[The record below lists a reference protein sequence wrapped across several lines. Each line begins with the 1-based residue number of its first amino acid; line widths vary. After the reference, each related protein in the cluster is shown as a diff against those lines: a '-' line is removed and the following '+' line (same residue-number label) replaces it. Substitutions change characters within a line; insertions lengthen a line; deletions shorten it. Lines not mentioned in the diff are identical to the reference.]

1 MDVHLLDEHGKVRHC
16 QRITGF
22 GGRAKATQG
31 RSLFPGGHRTV
42 RKSICAQGMRGID
55 TSIQLKS
62 FFSALLMPRCFVS
75 SCQRNPCIQ
84 CTLIEGVLKSR
95 YGRFTLFSF
104 FRERLAE

>member
-1 MDVHLLDEHGKVRHC
+1 M
-16 QRITGF
+16 
-22 GGRAKATQG
+22 
-31 RSLFPGGHRTV
+31 
-42 RKSICAQGMRGID
+42 RKSICTQGMRGID

-84 CTLIEGVLKSR
+84 STLVEGVLKSR